1 MARRKRRQVSSRRR
15 HSLAAKK
22 SWRKSSRRRRK
33 NPGYGYN
40 PRRRYRHN
48 PGKFGELMKAPFRA
62 FDGPTIK
69 EASLI
74 SAGSLATG
82 FASGLVSQH
91 IVSRIAPNY
100 AGNQVVQGVVGLA
113 AASMVGALASMIP
126 QTRSYAK
133 ALTIGGVVRV
143 VSEAS
148 SQLGYSV
155 FSGLGLFGNYATEG
169 DAARA
174 QRMLGDYATE
184 GGAAQAQRMLGDM
197 GEVF

>member
-1 MARRKRRQVSSRRR
+1 MA
-15 HSLAAKK
+15 
-22 SWRKSSRRRRK
+22 
-33 NPGYGYN
+33 P
-40 PRRRYRHN
+40 P
-48 PGKFGELMKAPFRA
+48 
-62 FDGPTIK
+62 
-69 EASLI
+69 
-74 SAGSLATG
+74 
-82 FASGLVSQH
+82 
-91 IVSRIAPNY
+91 
-100 AGNQVVQGVVGLA
+100 
-113 AASMVGALASMIP
+113 ALP
-126 QTRSYAK
+126 V
-133 ALTIGGVVRV
+133 GGVVRV